1 MEDWCVSE
9 TGDER
14 TQKQEEDSG
23 RESGNFR
30 SKGTQKHDAR
40 MIGGIITILLGVGV
54 WILWAYLAD
63 KYIFIDK
70 K

>member
-1 MEDWCVSE
+1 
-9 TGDER
+9 
-14 TQKQEEDSG
+14 
-23 RESGNFR
+23 
-30 SKGTQKHDAR
+30 
-40 MIGGIITILLGVGV
+40 MIGGIIAILLGVGV